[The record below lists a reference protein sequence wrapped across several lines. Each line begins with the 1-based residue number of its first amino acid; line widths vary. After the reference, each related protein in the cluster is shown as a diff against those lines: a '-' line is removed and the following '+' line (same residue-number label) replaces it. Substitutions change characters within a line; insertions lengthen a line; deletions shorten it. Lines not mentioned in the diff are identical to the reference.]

1 MKILITKK
9 CFVGNVLREEGE
21 ILDVQDASIYEGVGK
36 VLGEVKKEDPKPE
49 PKPIKPISKPIKKGT
64 KK

>member
-21 ILDVQDASIYEGVGK
+21 ILDVKDASIYEGVAK
-36 VLGEVKKEDPKPE
+36 TLGEEKKPEE